1 MHGRAPGRE
10 VYTSLS
16 TIRPSPSASSAWPR
30 PQQSTRTPAPRQP
43 RRLRIATAVPR
54 HEEHAVEDIFDK
66 LPLFAVV
73 FLAALIPSEKPVVQL
88 TLALILSIDA
98 RRIYFP

>member
-1 MHGRAPGRE
+1 MYA
-10 VYTSLS
+10 SLS

-54 HEEHAVEDIFDK
+54 HEEHAVEDVFHK
-66 LPLFAVV
+66 PPLSAVV
-73 FLAALIPSEKPVVQL
+73 FRTTLIPSEKPVVQL
-88 TLALILSIDA
+88 TLTLILSINA
-98 RRIYFP
+98 RRRYFPWY